1 MGRTR
6 NLSNLVSDDM
16 LSIDTSGNIGFGTE
30 TPSKSLD
37 VVGILSTTT
46 FSGGHYSGTVETTNA
61 FTKNLNTTGIVTT
74 TGMFSGDGSNLVGVA
89 FTCAAIISDVK
100 SSGSHGGNPF
110 PGSNWKYRDLQTIL
124 SDPHNI
130 IVSING
136 SNGFT
141 LGPGV
146 YQFRYIVPTLRTNST
161 TARIYNITDSWT
173 VTGSYAGNEWSQ
185 QSGWYAGTVFTGV
198 SGFYRWTSGNKEFA
212 LYYIN
217 QYHGLTQQMGFDTHF
232 ENEYFT
238 QVYILKG
245 NV

>member
-16 LSIDTSGNIGFGTE
+16 LSVDTSGNIGLGSE
-30 TPSKSLD
+30 TPSKTLD

-46 FSGGHYSGTVETTNA
+46 FSGGHYSGTVLTSDNV
-61 FTKNLNTTGIVTT
+61 TKNLNTTGIITT
-74 TGMFSGDGSNLVGVA
+74 TGMFSGSGNSLVGVA
-89 FTCAAIISDVK
+89 FTCAAVISDVK
-100 SSGSHGGNPF
+100 SSATPGGNPW
-110 PGSNWKYRDLQTIL
+110 PGGNWKYRDLQTIV
-124 SDPHNI
+124 SDANNI
-130 IVSING
+130 IISTNG
-136 SNGFT
+136 SNSFT

-161 TARIYNITDSWT
+161 TARIYNITDSLI
-173 VTGSYAGNEWSQ
+173 VDASYAGNEWSQ
-185 QSGWYAGTVFTGV
+185 QSGWYAGTNFSGV

-212 LYYIN
+212 LNYIN
-217 QYHGLTQQMGFDTHF
+217 QYHGLDLQMGFDCHF
-232 ENEYFT
+232 GDEYYS